1 MVIAAIDCLGNGN
14 NVKLVL
20 LNLEFYTF
28 LNKKLNNICLS
39 VKILKYTKGNYKLTI
54 IMVLEYK
61 WIIENY
67 FSMHKI
73 VLNSSNFFMP

>member
-20 LNLEFYTF
+20 LNLGFYTF
-28 LNKKLNNICLS
+28 LNKKLNNIYLL

-61 WIIENY
+61 
-67 FSMHKI
+67 
-73 VLNSSNFFMP
+73 